1 MLANTRWFVS
11 FDACQPP
18 EASSLFSLF
27 TPFPSSFFFSF
38 FLIDASPFFYSRF
51 SNKIFFRFFL
61 DLIKFFLISLSFS
74 QEFLLD
80 RNISFRDGDKNFDPP
95 PPPRIYIY
103 ISISFFFF
111 FSPSFHTR
119 WRRMRV
125 RHIVPWTNIRI
136 GGGGERSEKFIV
148 HSWNDV
154 YIPLNRVFNTRDRI
168 CLTKGPIIDPFSSPT
183 PFPPPLHFSRRS
195 REPETEIRPQ
205 SRLRNRS
212 KSR

>member
-18 EASSLFSLF
+18 EASSLSSLF
-27 TPFPSSFFFSF
+27 TPFPSSFFFLSF
-38 FLIDASPFFYSRF
+38 SSMSPPLPFD

-61 DLIKFFLISLSFS
+61 DLIKFFLDSLSFS

-95 PPPRIYIY
+95 PPPRIYIL
-103 ISISFFFF
+103 FFF
-111 FSPSFHTR
+111 FSLHPFTHVEEEWEYAILFRGQIFESG
-119 WRRMRV
+119 
-125 RHIVPWTNIRI
+125 
-136 GGGGERSEKFIV
+136 GGGGEAKNS
-148 HSWNDV
+148 SWNDV

>member
-1 MLANTRWFVS
+1 MEIKILIPL
-11 FDACQPP
+11 PP
-18 EASSLFSLF
+18 
-27 TPFPSSFFFSF
+27 
-38 FLIDASPFFYSRF
+38 
-51 SNKIFFRFFL
+51 SNLYLYL
-61 DLIKFFLISLSFS
+61 DIL
-74 QEFLLD
+74 
-80 RNISFRDGDKNFDPP
+80 
-95 PPPRIYIY
+95 
-103 ISISFFFF
+103 FFFF
-111 FSPSFHTR
+111 LSILSHTLKKNESTPYCSVDKYSDR
-119 WRRMRV
+119 
-125 RHIVPWTNIRI
+125 
-136 GGGGERSEKFIV
+136 GGGERSEKFIV